1 MAPLLG
7 SSPGTRRAVAT
18 PVKKTDLQ
26 LKHDVEQELAWD
38 PRVNAAHVRVAVDGG
53 AVTLLGTVDNLVER
67 SAAEAATKRVAGVRA
82 LAQELAVNV
91 LSKHTRSDAEISTG
105 IAQVLEW
112 NVLVPRTIT
121 AKVERGVVTLEGEAM
136 WNFQCVAA
144 ERAIRPIVGVVMVR
158 NAVKL
163 EGGGAA
169 NLPVHDLVKAALVR
183 QALDDARTIAVDAV
197 GGRVTLS
204 GQAGSWRAID
214 DAVTA
219 AWSAPGVTE
228 VTNLVKHEPVMT

>member
-1 MAPLLG
+1 M
-7 SSPGTRRAVAT
+7 
-18 PVKKTDLQ
+18 KKTDLQ

-82 LAQELAVNV
+82 VAQELAVNV
-91 LSKHTRSDAEISTG
+91 LSKHTRSDDEIAAG
-105 IAQVLEW
+105 ISQVLEW

-121 AKVERGVVTLEGEAM
+121 AKVERGVVTLEGEAA

-144 ERAIRPIVGVVMVR
+144 ERAIRPIVGVVMIR

-163 EGGGAA
+163 EGGAA
-169 NLPVHDLVKAALVR
+169 NLPVQELVKAALVR
-183 QALDDARTIAVDAV
+183 QALDDARTIGIDAA
-197 GGRVTLS
+197 GGKVTLS

-228 VTNLVKHEPVMT
+228 VTNLVKHEPVSP

>member
-1 MAPLLG
+1 M
-7 SSPGTRRAVAT
+7 
-18 PVKKTDLQ
+18 KKTDLQ
-26 LKHDVEQELAWD
+26 LEHDVEQELAWD

-82 LAQELAVNV
+82 VAQELAVNV
-91 LSKHTRSDAEISTG
+91 LSKHTRSDDEIATG
-105 IAQVLEW
+105 ISQVLEW
-112 NVLVPRTIT
+112 NILVPRTIT
-121 AKVERGVVTLEGEAM
+121 AKVERGVVTLEGEAA
-136 WNFQCVAA
+136 WNFQCAAA
-144 ERAIRPIVGVVMVR
+144 ERAIRPIVGVVMIR

-163 EGGGAA
+163 EGGAA
-169 NLPVHDLVKAALVR
+169 NLPVHELVAAALVR
-183 QALDDARTIAVDAV
+183 QANDDARTIGIEAT
-197 GGRVTLS
+197 GGKVTLS

-228 VTNLVKHEPVMT
+228 VTNLVKHEPVST

>member
-1 MAPLLG
+1 
-7 SSPGTRRAVAT
+7 VAT

-67 SAAEAATKRVAGVRA
+67 AAAEAATKRVAGVRA
-82 LAQELAVNV
+82 VAQELAVNV
-91 LSKHTRSDAEISTG
+91 LSKHTRSDAEIATG

-112 NVLVPRTIT
+112 NVLVPKTVT

-136 WNFQCVAA
+136 WNFQRVAA
-144 ERAIRPIVGVVMVR
+144 ERAIRPIVGVVMIR
-158 NAVKL
+158 DAVKL
-163 EGGGAA
+163 EGGAA
-169 NLPVHDLVKAALVR
+169 TVPVHDLVKAALVR
-183 QALDDARTIAVDAV
+183 QALDDARSIAVEAV

-214 DAVTA
+214 DAIAA
-219 AWSAPGVTE
+219 AWSAPGVVE
-228 VTNLVKHEPVMT
+228 VTNLVKHEPVNA